1 MKKKSALPLMLHPLL
16 TSLILS
22 LLTAAISFGLDG
34 FEPTVEPG
42 GSSATIFTA
51 TVLFVTLLFL
61 FPLFLAVFGLPS
73 VLFHLFS
80 VRLPIRLLLYLVI
93 GGLCMSMV
101 PYSARYNSL
110 FLAVGFL
117 YAVLDA
123 AFFFLQK
130 KQHRN

>member
-1 MKKKSALPLMLHPLL
+1 MKKKSALLLMLHPLL

-22 LLTAAISFGLDG
+22 LLTAAVSFGLEG

-51 TVLFVTLLFL
+51 TVLFVALLFL
-61 FPLFLAVFGLPS
+61 FPLFLAVFGLPT

-80 VRLPIRLLLYLVI
+80 VRLPIRLLLYLII
-93 GGLCMSMV
+93 GYLCMRTI
-101 PYSARYNSL
+101 PYSARYNGL
-110 FLAVGFL
+110 FLAAGFL

-123 AFFFLQK
+123 AFFFLPK
-130 KQHRN
+130 KQPRT

>member
-1 MKKKSALPLMLHPLL
+1 MKKKSALLLMLHPLL

-22 LLTAAISFGLDG
+22 LLMAAIPFALDG
-34 FEPTVEPG
+34 FEPR

-51 TVLFVTLLFL
+51 AILFVTLLFL

-80 VRLPIRLLLYLVI
+80 VKLPIRLLLYLII
-93 GGLCMSMV
+93 GGLCMSTI

-110 FLAVGFL
+110 FLAAGFL

-130 KQHRN
+130 KRHGT